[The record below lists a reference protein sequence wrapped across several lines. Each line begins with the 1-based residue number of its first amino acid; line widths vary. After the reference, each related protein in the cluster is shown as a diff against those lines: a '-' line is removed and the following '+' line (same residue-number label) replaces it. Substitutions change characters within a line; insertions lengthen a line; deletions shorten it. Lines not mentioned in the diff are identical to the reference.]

1 MRCRQKYC
9 FENILGN
16 TQAPGDEPSSS
27 NNICLLYSSSK
38 TLVFTILLHLHV
50 TDFEAEPLVTER
62 LREHLSSVKAD
73 IDVHSLEKF
82 LSAIVTNLLAS
93 CDLLNNLNQRGR
105 LTEDEKKCMA
115 HFNSSKYCVNVI
127 RSIALW
133 LNLIF
138 GRAKYMMKVITDAD
152 SSDIKVLQLVEA
164 IKRLGGSRFFDFA
177 VQSLTKS
184 LTAIVGSA
192 SRNVLSK
199 SLIND
204 GCLEQSFRSCLG
216 AMRSSIALVHVC
228 SASNSPE
235 VKQSQGNEVSWNAA
249 AKTYLSF
256 VVSCSLM
263 CDYPV
268 NLCSCLKT

>member
-1 MRCRQKYC
+1 MRCRQKYW
-9 FENILGN
+9 FEKILGN
-16 TQAPGDEPSSS
+16 TQAPCDEPSSS
-27 NNICLLYSSSK
+27 NNICLLYTSSK
-38 TLVFTILLHLHV
+38 TLVYTTLLHLHV
-50 TDFEAEPLVTER
+50 SDFEAEPHVVTER
-62 LREHLSSVKAD
+62 LCEHLSSVKAD
-73 IDVHSLEKF
+73 IDVHSLEQL

-93 CDLLNNLNQRGR
+93 CDLLDNLNQQGR

-138 GRAKYMMKVITDAD
+138 GRAKYMMKVITDAN
-152 SSDIKVLQLVEA
+152 SSDIKVLQLTEA
-164 IKRLGGSRFFDFA
+164 IKRLGGPRFFNFV

-184 LTAIVGSA
+184 LTAVVGSA

-204 GCLEQSFRSCLG
+204 GCLEQSYRSCLG

-228 SASNSPE
+228 SARHSPE
-235 VKQSQGNEVSWNAA
+235 VQQSQANEEGWNAA

-256 VVSCSLM
+256 VVSSGLTC
-263 CDYPV
+263 V
-268 NLCSCLKT
+268 VQ